1 MKGYKVRIGDGSEIG
16 PMDLDALRNW
26 YAQGLIETSSPV
38 LKPGSKNWTT
48 LGQVIDVVDL
58 RAPRR
63 GGSAIDDDD
72 EDDDAY
78 AGPVSYLWPMRVAS
92 VLAFVAAA
100 GAAYFW
106 WNPRR
111 FTPAIDPAPWREVA
125 LGLFATALLLTAGW
139 GFGRRLGQLVLLL
152 ATAAL
157 PVAGGILV
165 VEGVRG
171 RPLLAL
177 LGALVFTAGS
187 FALLTVWPS
196 RWFKPALAA
205 LVAAAGLAATW
216 HYGVVQESPL
226 QRQVAQWAG
235 PETTFSNDGV
245 TVALPESWRLLKTGQ
260 TAATVPPTAKAVLGE
275 TRLGGLAY
283 VVSEDAPR
291 GVTSLDAYF
300 DRTWQRRRQEA
311 AGLTELGTRE
321 IRIGS
326 LRGRAADGAW
336 SAGGARYRDLTA
348 AWRNGATYIALA
360 AWVEDDGS
368 TRPAAELEA
377 LVRGLSLDATR
388 EARHLSA
395 VEAAVRDVPLL
406 SPAAADL
413 VVTGAPVPLAPAA
426 AFARAFAL
434 SNAGDAAL
442 TPDEVREKVVL
453 LATALATVG
462 PRERPQ
468 VVAYVD
474 RLRVGEPA
482 TEEDAAAAP
491 LLRAALLQLT
501 SPELA
506 RLQELH
512 ERAIRAAATRT

>member
-1 MKGYKVRIGDGSEIG
+1 MNGYKVRLGDGSEIG
-16 PMDLDALRNW
+16 PMDLEALRNW

-38 LKPGSKNWTT
+38 LKPGSKKWTT
-48 LGQVIDVVDL
+48 LGQVIEVVDL
-58 RAPRR
+58 RTPRR
-63 GGSAIDDDD
+63 GGAALDDDDDD
-72 EDDDAY
+72 EGPGH
-78 AGPVSYLWPMRVAS
+78 GPVSYLWPMRVAS
-92 VLAFVAAA
+92 VLGFVAAA

-111 FTPAIDPAPWREVA
+111 FTQAIDPAPWREIA
-125 LGLFATALLLTAGW
+125 LGLFATALLLAQGW
-139 GFGRRLGQLVLLL
+139 GFGRRIGQLVLLL

-177 LGALVFTAGS
+177 LGALVFTGGS

-196 RWFKPALAA
+196 RWFKPTLAA
-205 LVAAAGLAATW
+205 LVAAAGLAGVW
-216 HYGVVQESPL
+216 HYGVVQETAL

-235 PETTFSNDGV
+235 PEASFSNDGV
-245 TVALPESWRLLKTGQ
+245 TLALPESWRLLKTGQ
-260 TAATVPPTAKAVLGE
+260 TAATVPAGAKAVLGE
-275 TRLGGLAY
+275 TRLGGVAY
-283 VVSEDAPR
+283 LVSEDAPR

-300 DRTWQRRRQEA
+300 ERMWARRREEA
-311 AGLTELGTRE
+311 AGLTELGRRE
-321 IRIGS
+321 IRVGS
-326 LRGRAADGAW
+326 LRGRATDASW

-348 AWRNGATYIALA
+348 AWRNGGTYVALA

-368 TRPAAELEA
+368 TRPAAQLDA
-377 LVRGLSLDATR
+377 LVRGLSLDGTR
-388 EARHLSA
+388 QTRYAAA
-395 VEAAVRDVPLL
+395 VESAVRDVPLL

-413 VVTGAPVPLAPAA
+413 VVTGAPAPLAPDA
-426 AFARAFAL
+426 AFARAFTL
-434 SNAGDAAL
+434 SNAGDATL
-442 TPDEVREKVVL
+442 SPDEVREKMVL

-474 RLRVGEPA
+474 RLQVGDPA
-482 TEEDAAAAP
+482 TAEDAAAAS
-491 LLRAALLQLT
+491 LLRAALLQL
-501 SPELA
+501 SSQELA

-512 ERAIRAAATRT
+512 ERSIRAAASRI